1 MNIKYDEVDKLLT
14 CQITEEIDH
23 HTTEK
28 IRRILDDEIE
38 RYIPKRMV
46 FDFDKVSF
54 MDSAGIGMILGR
66 YKMMRMLGGS
76 MEMINVNS
84 NVRKIFE
91 MSGIPKIIQINWC
104 RGGFAWEFCGT
115 KFAHCKSTH
124 ALKWKEKI
132 KMENKVKL
140 ELMSKSSNEAF
151 ARIAIAA
158 FVSQLDPT
166 IEEIADIKTAV
177 SEAVTNCIIHGY
189 EEKEGLIYITC
200 VLNM

>member
-54 MDSAGIGMILGR
+54 MDSAGIGIILGR

-91 MSGIPKIIQINWC
+91 MSGIPKIIQI
-104 RGGFAWEFCGT
+104 
-115 KFAHCKSTH
+115 K
-124 ALKWKEKI
+124 
-132 KMENKVKL
+132 
-140 ELMSKSSNEAF
+140 
-151 ARIAIAA
+151 
-158 FVSQLDPT
+158 
-166 IEEIADIKTAV
+166 
-177 SEAVTNCIIHGY
+177 
-189 EEKEGLIYITC
+189 
-200 VLNM
+200 

>member
-28 IRRILDDEIE
+28 IRRVLDDEIE

-66 YKMMRMLGGS
+66 YKMIRMLGGS

-84 NVRKIFE
+84 NVKKIFE
-91 MSGIPKIIQINWC
+91 MSGIPKIIQI
-104 RGGFAWEFCGT
+104 
-115 KFAHCKSTH
+115 K
-124 ALKWKEKI
+124 
-132 KMENKVKL
+132 
-140 ELMSKSSNEAF
+140 
-151 ARIAIAA
+151 
-158 FVSQLDPT
+158 
-166 IEEIADIKTAV
+166 
-177 SEAVTNCIIHGY
+177 
-189 EEKEGLIYITC
+189 
-200 VLNM
+200 